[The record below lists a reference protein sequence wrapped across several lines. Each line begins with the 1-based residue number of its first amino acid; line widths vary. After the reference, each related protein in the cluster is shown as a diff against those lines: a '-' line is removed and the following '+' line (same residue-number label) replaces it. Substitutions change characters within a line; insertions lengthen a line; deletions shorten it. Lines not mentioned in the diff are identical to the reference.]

1 MKLEWGK
8 KIHCP
13 ACALPFYSMQKTS
26 LTCPNCGNKFEISEL
41 NNKKASG
48 IAMDEAAEADEK
60 IALAGFEFM
69 DEDADLDISDDAD
82 NLSDDEVME
91 DIKLVDEE

>member
-26 LTCPNCGNKFEISEL
+26 LICPNCGNKFEISEL
-41 NNKKASG
+41 NSKKNSYV
-48 IAMDEAAEADEK
+48 AMDEVAESDEK
-60 IALAGFEFM
+60 IALAGFEFI
-69 DEDADLDISDDAD
+69 DEEADVDLGDGSD
-82 NLSDDEVME
+82 NLSDDEVIE